1 MTLSLSIAVVPPS
14 LQSKELISIP
24 TPPMFVRLWL
34 GDCWKQCTAQPE
46 CTWGNFIS
54 HWFRERECDLGNDK
68 IIYLSNSQINSTASR
83 GYHSLIIIRSPLQ
96 TILPHHA
103 QKQKTRHSHSLY
115 PLTAIEYT
123 SSLNPQSASIQ
134 YICIHLWH
142 VARNSVSAQ
151 VGNNKTHCMS
161 NDIGVEGHCWGVS
174 TIKFSQG
181 GN

>member
-24 TPPMFVRLWL
+24 TPPTFVRLWL

-96 TILPHHA
+96 TILPRHA
-103 QKQKTRHSHSLY
+103 QKQKTWAFTFSISIDSYRIHFKSESPKCFHTIHMHTSLTCGKEFCVC
-115 PLTAIEYT
+115 P
-123 SSLNPQSASIQ
+123 
-134 YICIHLWH
+134 
-142 VARNSVSAQ
+142 
-151 VGNNKTHCMS
+151 
-161 NDIGVEGHCWGVS
+161 
-174 TIKFSQG
+174 G
-181 GN
+181 GKQ

>member
-24 TPPMFVRLWL
+24 TPPTFVRLWL

-115 PLTAIEYT
+115 PLTAIVYA

-134 YICIHLWH
+134 YIRIYISDMWQGILSLPRW
-142 VARNSVSAQ
+142 
-151 VGNNKTHCMS
+151 
-161 NDIGVEGHCWGVS
+161 E
-174 TIKFSQG
+174 TIKLTVCQMTLVLRVIAG
-181 GN
+181 VWAQ